1 MLCMLHNSATL
12 ILSSN
17 SFLSYLAVGIQSQ
30 KVAGIGTLDASGRLV
45 IVPDWN
51 ERFAPV
57 TQSTNVLMESIT
69 SFYRDAWTCWR
80 NIPVLD
86 RDHMWNYFRDWN
98 RNFSDYKLLLLVLKI
113 LLSVIILTMSVF
125 EESAYLRFYVPIL
138 SQITIMWTA
147 FETEEKPN
155 WMLEDVWARLSE
167 RWKKSQTSDTQVGS
181 SNQPSDDDEASI
193 LPEAIGGVKE
203 GEAHNL
209 GSQRCSACREEID
222 SLRRQV
228 QKLSKKQKRDRLSY
242 ARLENLVQNLTVI
255 RRGDEAKA
263 LLGEN

>member
-1 MLCMLHNSATL
+1 MFYNFEVKAAAL
-12 ILSSN
+12 
-17 SFLSYLAVGIQSQ
+17 
-30 KVAGIGTLDASGRLV
+30 LDG
-45 IVPDWN
+45 
-51 ERFAPV
+51 
-57 TQSTNVLMESIT
+57 
-69 SFYRDAWTCWR
+69 
-80 NIPVLD
+80 
-86 RDHMWNYFRDWN
+86 
-98 RNFSDYKLLLLVLKI
+98 
-113 LLSVIILTMSVF
+113 
-125 EESAYLRFYVPIL
+125 
-138 SQITIMWTA
+138 IMWTA

-155 WMLEDVWARLSE
+155 WMLEYVWSRLSE
-167 RWKKSQTSDTQVGS
+167 RWKKSQTSDTQDGS

-209 GSQRCSACREEID
+209 GSQRCSACREEIA

-242 ARLENLVQNLTVI
+242 DRLENPVQNLTVI